1 MVSLIVHNSHPHD
14 HFIPI
19 ARLDSETMKAIGAV
33 EGDIL
38 EIIGKRRAVAKCK
51 LLDKDEA
58 TSNPNSVWLTNTVRN
73 NAEVQLGA
81 TVEVRKAK
89 RIADAQRVVMTSSHT
104 NEITKNIANLGI
116 TQHLPAMLA
125 GSPVLPGDYVVTHQP
140 MGGMRIVFEVLKVEV
155 ISSGTGQ
162 DTPDETMPT
171 IITSTTAIEI
181 EQNHNQRGAEGQRR
195 RGYPVFWVSIQDAIL
210 KTDDNVFLVMKFWG
224 LHSEG
229 HYSGELEKKI
239 TLETDIQNLVISYT
253 EAAQKEVD
261 AINEKARTE
270 KVSANEVKNR
280 ILQKWISI

>member
-1 MVSLIVHNSHPHD
+1 MVSLTVHNSHPHD

-19 ARLDSETMKAIGAV
+19 ARLDSETMKSIGAV
-33 EGDIL
+33 EGEIVD
-38 EIIGKRRAVAKCK
+38 IIGKRRAVAKCK

-73 NAEVQLGA
+73 NAEVPLGA
-81 TVEVRKAK
+81 SVEVRKTTRFAE
-89 RIADAQRVVMTSSHT
+89 AQRVVLTSSQA
-104 NEITKNIANLGI
+104 NEITKNTNLGI
-116 TQHLPAMLA
+116 TQHLPAILA
-125 GSPVLPGDYVVTHQP
+125 GSPILPGDYVVTHQP
-140 MGGMRIVFEVLKVEV
+140 MGGMRIVFEVLKAEAV
-155 ISSGTGQ
+155 SAGGGQ
-162 DTPDETMPT
+162 NSPDETMPT
-171 IITSTTAIEI
+171 IITPTTSIEI
-181 EQNHNQRGAEGQRR
+181 EQNHIQQGDEHRM
-195 RGYPVFWVSIQDAIL
+195 RGYSVFWVSIQDAIR

-239 TLETDIQNLVISYT
+239 TLETDIQHLVISYT